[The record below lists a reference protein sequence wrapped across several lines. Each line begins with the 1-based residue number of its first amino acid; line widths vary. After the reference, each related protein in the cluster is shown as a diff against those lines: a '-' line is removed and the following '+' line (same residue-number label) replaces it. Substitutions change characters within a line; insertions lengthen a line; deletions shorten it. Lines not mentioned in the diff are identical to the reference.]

1 MTNPY
6 TILKVPS
13 DAAIEEIEAAYERL
27 FDRYEPKAQAG
38 DTQAIALLER
48 LNEAYDTLSDPQ
60 RRDALDAEL
69 DGTGNTQVAP
79 IRPKSKPQPRP
90 HVPGRSSQPAPYG
103 RTRST
108 SQSLRPRPAATNR
121 SRSSQEERS
130 ISVTPFI
137 LLGFLG
143 FALAAAI
150 TYFVVSKKDSGVQV
164 ENRGPVVATVNGQPI
179 YQQDFLERVELDKN
193 AVLNDPLVGAYIKGL
208 TPFSQT
214 QALETFRSD
223 SLDRLITFEVLLQQA
238 RKEGL
243 YPELPQQ
250 QATLVEEAKMN
261 EVRGESFEEFLKNR
275 NLTEGQYSRRII
287 RNVVYTVMAD
297 AHMPKTGTPDE
308 KRSAFYQ
315 WICQTRKSYDVKINI
330 TFAVNNDPCTSDL
343 PPELPLPGID
353 DIPPEPIGTAVVPQ
367 TPQGPQGPPTPP
379 K

>member
-1 MTNPY
+1 
-6 TILKVPS
+6 
-13 DAAIEEIEAAYERL
+13 
-27 FDRYEPKAQAG
+27 
-38 DTQAIALLER
+38 
-48 LNEAYDTLSDPQ
+48 
-60 RRDALDAEL
+60 
-69 DGTGNTQVAP
+69 
-79 IRPKSKPQPRP
+79 
-90 HVPGRSSQPAPYG
+90 
-103 RTRST
+103 
-108 SQSLRPRPAATNR
+108 
-121 SRSSQEERS
+121 
-130 ISVTPFI
+130 VTPFI

-250 QATLVEEAKMN
+250 QATLIEEAKMK

-308 KRSAFYQ
+308 RRSAFYQ
-315 WICQTRKSYDVKINI
+315 WICQIRKSYDIKINI
-330 TFAVNNDPCTSDL
+330 TFAVKNDPCTSDL

-353 DIPPEPIGTAVVPQ
+353 DVPPEPIGTAVVPQ
-367 TPQGPQGPPTPP
+367 GPPAPP
-379 K
+379 